1 MRKVSSNMNILS
13 SVIRKILKNPKLS
26 RKLDDIRIIEIWD
39 EIIGKNLQKYVIDS
53 KVYKGKLYI
62 KLKSS
67 TLRNEFTYQ
76 KSDLIRQINQ
86 RFGKKVIEDIILK

>member
-1 MRKVSSNMNILS
+1 MNILS

-26 RKLDDIRIIEIWD
+26 RRLDDIKIIEIWD
-39 EIIGKNLQKYVIDS
+39 EIIGENLQKYVIDS
-53 KVYKGKLYI
+53 KVYKGKLYV

-67 TLRNEFTYQ
+67 TLRNEFSYK

-86 RFGKKVIEDIILK
+86 RFGKKIIVDIVLK

>member
-1 MRKVSSNMNILS
+1 MNILS

-26 RKLDDIRIIEIWD
+26 RRLDDIRIIEIWD

-86 RFGKKVIEDIILK
+86 RFGKK

>member
-1 MRKVSSNMNILS
+1 MNILS

-26 RKLDDIRIIEIWD
+26 KRLDDIRIIEIWD
-39 EIIGKNLQKYVIDS
+39 EIIGKYLQKYVIDS